1 MATIRFYTR
10 SKIDKLVPV
19 YIRYQDGRSI
29 NIRLITPFKIFP
41 SYWSEKKQRL
51 TDNILFSQEFT
62 RDQAM
67 DIQDKFSQLRDAIL
81 RESFK
86 LTAPAST
93 KWLKDVI
100 DRFYYKDARSHET
113 LIEYIQRFIAEA
125 KSGKRLTGS
134 TKKKYTIGSCRVLI
148 GFKQAFERFCNE
160 TGKQYDFDDINMD
173 FYNDFVKFYYDRN
186 CSGNYV
192 GRLIKHLKTIM
203 RASREE
209 GLHTNLQTDSRAF
222 KVIRMDVDSIYLT
235 TNEIQKLY
243 DMDLSMN
250 KPYEIARDV
259 FLIGVYTAQRYSD
272 YSKIT
277 KNNIRMYGDAKVI
290 ELHQQKTGEKCIIP
304 IRPECEAILK
314 KYDYTLP
321 RTYEQKLNEFIRE
334 IAKAA
339 KINEIIQ
346 YEQNR
351 GGLTVKKK
359 AYKYQQIR
367 SHTAR
372 RTGCT
377 LMHLAGINTLD
388 IMKISGHRTE
398 REFLKYIRLGK
409 EETAISL
416 ANHPYFKG
424 NVLKVVK

>member
-1 MATIRFYTR
+1 
-10 SKIDKLVPV
+10 
-19 YIRYQDGRSI
+19 
-29 NIRLITPFKIFP
+29 
-41 SYWSEKKQRL
+41 
-51 TDNILFSQEFT
+51 
-62 RDQAM
+62 
-67 DIQDKFSQLRDAIL
+67 
-81 RESFK
+81 
-86 LTAPAST
+86 
-93 KWLKDVI
+93 
-100 DRFYYKDARSHET
+100 
-113 LIEYIQRFIAEA
+113 
-125 KSGKRLTGS
+125 
-134 TKKKYTIGSCRVLI
+134 
-148 GFKQAFERFCNE
+148 
-160 TGKQYDFDDINMD
+160 
-173 FYNDFVKFYYDRN
+173 
-186 CSGNYV
+186 
-192 GRLIKHLKTIM
+192 
-203 RASREE
+203 
-209 GLHTNLQTDSRAF
+209 
-222 KVIRMDVDSIYLT
+222 MDVDSIYLT
-235 TNEIQKLY
+235 AEEVQKLY
-243 DMDLSMN
+243 SMDLSMN
-250 KPYEIARDV
+250 KLHELARDV